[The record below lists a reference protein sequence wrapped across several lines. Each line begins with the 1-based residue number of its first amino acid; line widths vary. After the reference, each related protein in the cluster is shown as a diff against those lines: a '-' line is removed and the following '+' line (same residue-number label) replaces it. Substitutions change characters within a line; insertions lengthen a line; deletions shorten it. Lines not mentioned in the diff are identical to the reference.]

1 MRKKPVSLEILK
13 PAQKCFANNRLDRNK
28 QSKMKNP
35 LPVRLRFAHLLACL
49 AVATSGLS
57 PLTPAHADAALEPL
71 TNILSAP
78 GSAGL
83 GVVTR
88 FERSPYSEAGN
99 RYDVLPLYLYEGERF
114 FLHANRG
121 GVKLKQGDTQR
132 FDLFIEQRLEGFPA
146 NRLPASLAGMAN
158 RDSGLDL
165 GLSWRYRQTWG
176 TVQAELLHDISG
188 FSKGSEARLGYTY
201 DWRSGPWS
209 LRPSLSLALRDAR
222 MNNYYY
228 GVRPGEATPGRP
240 AYLPG
245 AGLNTTLG
253 LYGSYELSQRWRLLA
268 GVSAT
273 VLDRSV
279 KESPIVQHRV
289 LPGAYVGAAYDF
301 GGYKRESA
309 QDNSPT
315 WIKLLYGKATD
326 DGCHLLKIATAQCL
340 STATVNPTSITG
352 IQVGKP
358 FLQNVNGWPL
368 DFVGYAGLT
377 SHNDRGLQANGVQL
391 DLFMKAF
398 YSGFPWSDRVKTRLG
413 MGVGLSL
420 AQRVPY
426 IEASSQAANGKPSS
440 RLLNYLDPTI
450 DISLGDLVGSPRL
463 KDTFIGGGVSHRS
476 GIFGSSRVLGNANG
490 GSNYIYTY
498 VEAAF

>member
-1 MRKKPVSLEILK
+1 MRKKPVSLAILK

-240 AYLPG
+240 AYSPG

>member
-1 MRKKPVSLEILK
+1 M
-13 PAQKCFANNRLDRNK
+13 LDRNK
-28 QSKMKNP
+28 QPMMKNP
-35 LPVRLRFAHLLACL
+35 LPARLRFTYLLACL
-49 AVATSGLS
+49 SLVTAGLS
-57 PLTPAHADAALEPL
+57 AMTPVHADAGLEPL
-71 TNILSAP
+71 TNILSVP

-88 FERSPYSEAGN
+88 FERSPYREAGN
-99 RYDVLPLYLYEGERF
+99 RYDVLPLYLYEGEQF
-114 FLHANRG
+114 FLHANRY

-146 NRLPASLAGMAN
+146 DRLPASLAGMAN
-158 RDSGLDL
+158 RDSGIDL
-165 GLSWRYRQTWG
+165 GLSWRYRQPWG
-176 TVQAELLHDISG
+176 TVQAEFLHDISG

-222 MNNYYY
+222 LNNYYY
-228 GVRPGEATPGRP
+228 GVRPGEATTSR
-240 AYLPG
+240 AVYSPG

-273 VLDRSV
+273 VLDRTV
-279 KESPIVQHRV
+279 KDSPIVQKRV
-289 LPGAYVGAAYDF
+289 LPGAYLGAAYDF
-301 GGYKRESA
+301 GGYKREGA
-309 QDNSPT
+309 QDDSPT
-315 WIKLLYGKATD
+315 WFKLLYGKSTD
-326 DGCHLLKIATAQCL
+326 DGCHLLKIVTAQCL
-340 STATVNPTSITG
+340 SVASVNPTSITG
-352 IQVGKP
+352 IQIGKP

-413 MGVGLSL
+413 MGMGLSL

-426 IEASSQAANGKPSS
+426 IEASSQAASGKPGS

-450 DISLGDLVGSPRL
+450 DISLGDLVGSRRL
-463 KDTFIGGGVSHRS
+463 KDTFIGVGVSHRS
-476 GIFGSSRVLGNANG
+476 GIFGASRLLGNVNG
-490 GSNYIYTY
+490 GSNYLYTY
-498 VEAAF
+498 VESAL